1 MSILAFAII
10 PISIVFL
17 LVLLLLAFGHLAL
30 RQNGREPVKRPIS
43 YIVGVGTLNTA
54 LSILFVA
61 WAIMAP
67 NAGVT
72 ASEMAVLCLLAL
84 WVVTLA
90 GFVPTIGLRQL
101 FGDPD
106 EEARQPNIDSE
117 LARIRREAKEIAD
130 ATSAARP

>member
-1 MSILAFAII
+1 MTILAFALV
-10 PISIVFL
+10 PMSIVFL
-17 LVLLLLAFGHLAL
+17 LVLLFLAFGHLAL

-43 YIVGVGTLNTA
+43 YIMGVGTLN
-54 LSILFVA
+54 LSLSVLFVA

-67 NAGVT
+67 AANVT
-72 ASEMAVLCLLAL
+72 ATEMAVLCVLAL

-106 EEARQPNIDSE
+106 DETETQRRQ
-117 LARIRREAKEIAD
+117 RRMETLD
-130 ATSAARP
+130 ATMARLKETP